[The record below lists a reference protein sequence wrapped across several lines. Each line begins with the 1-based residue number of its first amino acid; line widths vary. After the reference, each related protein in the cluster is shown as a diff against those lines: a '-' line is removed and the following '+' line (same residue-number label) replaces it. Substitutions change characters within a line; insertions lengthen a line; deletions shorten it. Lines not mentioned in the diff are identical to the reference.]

1 MPRKTLA
8 SFAVAA
14 AALVC
19 AALPQAVAQGYPDPA
34 ALVRRASHNEL
45 QSNNA
50 NGQSVRYKLR
60 KVDVKGVTTKEIVE
74 TKDGGVARLI
84 AIDDKPL
91 TPEQQKKELDR
102 LNELLAHPEIQ
113 EHRRKR
119 EQEDDAR
126 ANEMIRLLP
135 DAFLYK
141 SAGMVQGP
149 SGPAYRLTFVPNP
162 SFQPPDREAE
172 VYHGM
177 VGELWIDKGQER
189 LVKIDAHLIA
199 DVDFGWGILGRLY
212 KGGSIMVEQADVG
225 HHHWEAT
232 HMRLNL
238 TGKAMMVKS
247 LDFSTTEDSTDFQP
261 VPHDLSYQDA
271 VHLLEAS
278 DSASMAALNSR

>member
-1 MPRKTLA
+1 M
-8 SFAVAA
+8 
-14 AALVC
+14 
-19 AALPQAVAQGYPDPA
+19 
-34 ALVRRASHNEL
+34 RRASHNEL